1 MKQSMGFVAG
11 GTGIAPML
19 QIIEEIL
26 RNPADKT
33 QLSLVYGSVSESD
46 ILLKARIDALAKKH
60 ASQFKVTYVL
70 DKAPKGWTGA
80 SGFIT
85 SALLKE
91 KLAPPSG
98 DTMVIVCGPPGLMA
112 AISGP
117 KSPDFTQGDLGDGCT
132 FKKCAPRAVKA
143 VCPRSPADA
152 AEWQP
157 RAGAG
162 GRQRTQLAAAA
173 VQAAGPHPLPR
184 MRRCAVNGCRCPPA
198 VCGCAASRRLP
209 GLRRRPFPDRQ
220 P

>member
-1 MKQSMGFVAG
+1 MRLDTADTGAKQGPILKLAYTENMKQTMGFVAG

-19 QIIEEIL
+19 QMIEEIL

-70 DKAPKGWTGA
+70 DKAPKGWNGA

-85 SALLKE
+85 TALLKE
-91 KLAPPSG
+91 KLEPPSG

-117 KSPDFTQGDLGDGCT
+117 KSPDFTQGDLGGALLQLGYT
-132 FKKCAPRAVKA
+132 KESVFK
-143 VCPRSPADA
+143 
-152 AEWQP
+152 
-157 RAGAG
+157 
-162 GRQRTQLAAAA
+162 
-173 VQAAGPHPLPR
+173 
-184 MRRCAVNGCRCPPA
+184 M
-198 VCGCAASRRLP
+198 
-209 GLRRRPFPDRQ
+209 
-220 P
+220 